1 MLRGIGGLWSEYTA
15 QPLPVVHVD
24 GNVDPVRDKE
34 TIDIELILKDIETA
48 EKRLDRL
55 RKAGVIRAEVALLDR
70 ERLGVTLIVTITFKD
85 DSPEAYRKFGDRMR
99 AEACVSECYSIA
111 GPADFV
117 VIAHAP
123 GLPEFERWAHKAIM
137 SDAAIQRYDTA
148 VVYST
153 VKYETAIPV

>member
-1 MLRGIGGLWSEYTA
+1 MELDDFDRKILRLVQSDNRRTNTEIAQAVHLSESS
-15 QPLPVVHVD
+15 VC
-24 GNVDPVRDKE
+24 R
-34 TIDIELILKDIETA
+34 
-48 EKRLDRL
+48 RLDRL
-55 RKAGVIRAEVALLDR
+55 RKASVIRAEVALLDR
-70 ERLGVTLIVTITFKD
+70 QRLGVTLIVTITFKD
-85 DSPEAYRKFGDRMR
+85 DSPAAYQAFGDRMR

-111 GPADFV
+111 GPSDFV

-123 GLPEFERWAHKAIM
+123 NLPEFERWAHTAIM

>member
-1 MLRGIGGLWSEYTA
+1 MELDDFDRKILRLVQSDNRRTNTEIAQAVHLSE
-15 QPLPVVHVD
+15 PS
-24 GNVDPVRDKE
+24 VRR
-34 TIDIELILKDIETA
+34 
-48 EKRLDRL
+48 RLDRL

-85 DSPEAYRKFGDRMR
+85 DSPEAYRAFGDRMR

-111 GPADFV
+111 GPSDFV

-123 GLPEFERWAHKAIM
+123 NLPEFERWAHTAIM